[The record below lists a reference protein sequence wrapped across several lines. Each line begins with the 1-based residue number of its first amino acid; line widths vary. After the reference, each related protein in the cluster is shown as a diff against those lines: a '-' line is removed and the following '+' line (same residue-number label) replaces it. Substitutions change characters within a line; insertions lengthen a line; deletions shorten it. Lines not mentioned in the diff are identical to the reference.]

1 MPNLMVFLTTLGGIV
16 VFGAAGLVI
25 GPVLGALFL
34 AIWDLWQA
42 AKDNAQQ
49 EIRCFFRQVLL
60 SRSPSSTQTEQS

>member
-49 EIRCFFRQVLL
+49 EIRPNDSNQ
-60 SRSPSSTQTEQS
+60 EQAI